1 MMQRTHSRLRISF
14 ALLLGTMLLVLG
26 GAAFAEPPLTDSAT
40 GKIERFP
47 FITESGGIVGMGTG
61 SIPEGNYQPI
71 LLIWHL
77 AADLRHHVS
86 SLKNHRGTLSVI
98 CEPQVNPVFDPRT
111 DIEFGVGVGLKYMYP
126 VTDRLSPYIMGSVG
140 PHYISVQTE
149 KQASGFIFADTIGA
163 GIYYFLDKKSALNI
177 GYRFRHVSNADLKS
191 PNGGIDTQ
199 IGTIGYSVF
208 F

>member
-1 MMQRTHSRLRISF
+1 M
-14 ALLLGTMLLVLG
+14 
-26 GAAFAEPPLTDSAT
+26 
-40 GKIERFP
+40 
-47 FITESGGIVGMGTG
+47 GI
-61 SIPEGNYQPI
+61 
-71 LLIWHL
+71 
-77 AADLRHHVS
+77 
-86 SLKNHRGTLSVI
+86 
-98 CEPQVNPVFDPRT
+98 
-111 DIEFGVGVGLKYMYP
+111 GLKYMYP
-126 VTDRLSPYIMGSVG
+126 VTDRISPYIMGSVG

-163 GIYYFLDKKSALNI
+163 GIYYFLDRKSALNI

>member
-1 MMQRTHSRLRISF
+1 MKSHRKIAMNFVFTLFLSTLFIVPG
-14 ALLLGTMLLVLG
+14 GT
-26 GAAFAEPPLTDSAT
+26 ACAEPPLADPGTA
-40 GKIERFP
+40 KIERFP
-47 FITESGGIVGMGTG
+47 FITESGGIAGVGTG
-61 SIPEGNYQPI
+61 SLPEGSYRPI

-77 AADLRHHVS
+77 AADLRNHVS
-86 SLKNHRGTLSVI
+86 PLKDHRGTLSVI

-111 DIEFGVGVGLKYMYP
+111 DVEFGVGLGLKYMYP
-126 VTDRLSPYIMGSVG
+126 VTDRISPYIMGSVG

-163 GIYYFLDKKSALNI
+163 GIYYFLDKKSAVNI